1 MNEKYAAGEK
11 SRSLENLRHLRL
23 MALLRDLIRDE
34 GRMEAA
40 EMLGVNYKTLANTVK
55 TGDLSRRMSHA
66 LERLLLY
73 GGGSAMARQQE
84 RIQGL
89 EERVAGLT
97 SEIGSARA
105 GDEDGMQALREESS
119 QALRQLERRVAK
131 VGASQL
137 ALNKSREVVKLE
149 ERISANGGERTTQT
163 GKTIATSRGFH
174 WAAYRRSLPNRQNQ
188 PQSGLRRR

>member
-1 MNEKYAAGEK
+1 MNEKYAAGKK
-11 SRSLENLRHLRL
+11 SRSVENLRHLRL

-40 EMLGVNYKTLANTVK
+40 EVLGVNYKTLANTVK
-55 TGDLSRRMSHA
+55 TGDISRRMGHA

-89 EERVAGLT
+89 EERVAELT

-119 QALRQLERRVAK
+119 QAFGNWSGGWRRWKPHRTLTAQEPSPAGTGGRRW
-131 VGASQL
+131 GAP
-137 ALNKSREVVKLE
+137 A
-149 ERISANGGERTTQT
+149 GGS
-163 GKTIATSRGFH
+163 IPS
-174 WAAYRRSLPNRQNQ
+174 W
-188 PQSGLRRR
+188 

>member
-1 MNEKYAAGEK
+1 MNEKYVAGKK

-40 EMLGVNYKTLANTVK
+40 EMLGVNFKTLANTVK

-84 RIQGL
+84 P
-89 EERVAGLT
+89 
-97 SEIGSARA
+97 
-105 GDEDGMQALREESS
+105 
-119 QALRQLERRVAK
+119 
-131 VGASQL
+131 
-137 ALNKSREVVKLE
+137 
-149 ERISANGGERTTQT
+149 
-163 GKTIATSRGFH
+163 SRG
-174 WAAYRRSLPNRQNQ
+174 WRSGSQGSPVRLGTPAQATRTGCRRCVRSPPRPFGNWSGGCGEGGSLTGR
-188 PQSGLRRR
+188 SRHGS